1 MKKKQDETE
10 PLSIP
15 RCPKPLKDALFEYAR
30 QKGQSGAQQTI
41 IGLWDYAE
49 RLGIIK
55 GGGGN
60 RTRSEAA

>member
-1 MKKKQDETE
+1 MKKKDQTE

-15 RCPKPLKDALFEYAR
+15 RCPKPLKAALFEHAAK
-30 QKGQSGAQQTI
+30 KGRSGAQQAI

-49 RLGIIK
+49 RLGLIK

-60 RTRSEAA
+60 RTRSEA